1 MSTPIYIMA
10 LHAQGK
16 IFPETYEVV
25 SFAREIGSSQ
35 KTIVVLGTEQVLPG
49 LTRELAERTGID
61 VLGVAGEYLE
71 HYCAESYTAILKEIL
86 GRSAPLTL
94 CIPHIAMGYDFAPSL
109 AAAMHAS
116 CITAVEDVHEGAYVR
131 AVFSGK
137 IRAHIRLNTPS
148 AVMTVLPGAWNPCT
162 GESSSKARVTI
173 VYADNPPVSTRTH
186 GLKASS
192 PVDISFA
199 DADVIVSA
207 GRGIGHPQN
216 LSHIKDLAALFPKS
230 AIGATRAV
238 CDLGWMSYR
247 HQIGSTGTSV
257 SPKVYIACGISGA
270 IQHMS
275 GMRNSGVI
283 IAINTDPYAAIFR
296 YATYCIVED
305 VNTFIPVLI
314 EEYRK

>member
-1 MSTPIYIMA
+1 MNTPIYIMA

-25 SFAREIGSSQ
+25 SFAQALDASQ
-35 KTIVVLGTEQVLPG
+35 KTIVVLGTEQVLPA
-49 LTRELAERTGID
+49 LAQELAEHTGID
-61 VLGVAGEYLE
+61 VLGVAAGYLE
-71 HYCAESYTAILKEIL
+71 HYCAEAYKTILQELL
-86 GRSAPLTL
+86 GSTGPITL
-94 CIPHIAMGYDFAPSL
+94 CIPHIAMGYDFAPGL

-116 CITAVEDVHEGAYVR
+116 CITAIEDMHEGSFIR
-131 AVFSGK
+131 AMFSGK
-137 IRAHIRLNTPS
+137 IRAHIRPNTPS
-148 AVMTVLPGAWNPCT
+148 AVLTVLPGAWKPYT
-162 GESSSKARVTI
+162 MDSSSKGRVTI
-173 VYADNPPVSTRTH
+173 VYADKPPVSTRTQ

-192 PVDISFA
+192 PVDISFS

-207 GRGIGHPQN
+207 GRGIGRPQN
-216 LSHIKDLAALFPKS
+216 LLLIKDLAALFPKS
-230 AIGATRAV
+230 AIGATRAI

-270 IQHMS
+270 IQHIS
-275 GMRNSGVI
+275 GMRDSGMI

-314 EEYRK
+314 DEYRK